1 MRKTKKRTTK
11 RRYNAAGRKQQAGQ
25 TRQRILD
32 AARLVISRKGF
43 ADATFEAIAAEA
55 GVAVPTVYAAFGSKS
70 GIMQALMGRATFS
83 EDYGKLVRE
92 SNASNDPE
100 TRLRIAA
107 KIARGIFDALRCEL
121 EVLRGASAIAP
132 EFIREREQVRYERQ
146 GGLIQFLD
154 KQGVLR
160 PGITAP
166 MARDI
171 LWTLTSHDIHRR
183 LVGERN
189 WSSDRY
195 EKWLGDTLVATLLVP
210 AEKKGSLS

>member
-1 MRKTKKRTTK
+1 MKKATK
-11 RRYNAAGRKQQAGQ
+11 RKYNSADRKLQAGH

-32 AARLVISRKGF
+32 AARTLIARKGF
-43 ADATFEAIAAEA
+43 AEATFEAIAAEA

-83 EDYGKLVRE
+83 VDYEKLVCA
-92 SNASNDPE
+92 SNASSDPE
-100 TRLRIAA
+100 ARLRIAA
-107 KIARGIFDALRCEL
+107 KIARGIFDSLRCEV
-121 EVLRGASAIAP
+121 EVLRGAAAVAP

-146 GGLIQFLD
+146 AGLIQFLD

-160 PGITAP
+160 PGITAT

-171 LWTLTSHDIHRR
+171 LWTLTSYDIHRR
-183 LVGERN
+183 LVEDRN

-195 EKWLGDTLVATLLVP
+195 EEWLGDTLVATLL
-210 AEKKGSLS
+210 AGSVRRNTAD

>member
-1 MRKTKKRTTK
+1 MRMIKKRK
-11 RRYNAAGRKQQAGQ
+11 YNAAGRKQQAGQ

-32 AARLVISRKGF
+32 AARLVVSRKGF
-43 ADATFEAIAAEA
+43 AEATFEAIAAEA

-70 GIMQALMGRATFS
+70 RIMQELMGRATFS

-107 KIARGIFDALRCEL
+107 KIARGIFDSLRCEL
-121 EVLRGASAIAP
+121 EVLRGAAAIAP

-146 GGLIQFLD
+146 SGLIQFL
-154 KQGVLR
+154 KKREVLR
-160 PGITAP
+160 PGITAS

-171 LWTLTSHDIHRR
+171 LWTLTSHDVHRR
-183 LVGERN
+183 LVVERK

-195 EKWLGDTLVATLLVP
+195 EEWLGDTLVATLLVAP
-210 AEKKGSLS
+210 NKKGSPG